1 LEQNNM
7 TISKIL
13 LSKCLSGAALAI
25 SLTLAPMPVM
35 AQDEAPQ
42 NSEESFTEAIDA
54 IFKDAFPVDDEPI
67 DPAQLELGEQV
78 AMRILP
84 AGSYRRIMGETF
96 QQMMGP
102 IRDSFANLPVVQIAQ
117 IAGVPQED
125 ISIQDN
131 ATIGELTAI
140 IDPYFEQRQSA
151 ILGLISEILI
161 GVMDEAEPGVRKGLA
176 RAYARR
182 FAASEMNEMLAFF
195 ETDTGAKFA
204 QESMAIYASKEVL
217 AASAELAPS
226 IFEKMAG
233 IEEQI
238 TKRLADLPPERSFS
252 DLSTEERAR
261 LAELL
266 GVDADELGQT
276 TQEEEEY

>member
-1 LEQNNM
+1 M

-42 NSEESFTEAIDA
+42 SSEESFTEAIDA

-266 GVDADELGQT
+266 GVDVDELGQT
-276 TQEEEEY
+276 TQEEEY

>member
-1 LEQNNM
+1 M

-252 DLSTEERAR
+252 DLSTKERAR

-266 GVDADELGQT
+266 GVDVDELGQT
-276 TQEEEEY
+276 TQEEEY

>member
-1 LEQNNM
+1 M